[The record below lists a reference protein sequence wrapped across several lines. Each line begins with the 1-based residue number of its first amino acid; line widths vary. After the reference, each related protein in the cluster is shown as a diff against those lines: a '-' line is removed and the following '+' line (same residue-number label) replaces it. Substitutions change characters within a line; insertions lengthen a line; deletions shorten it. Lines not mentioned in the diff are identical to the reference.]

1 MFWECE
7 PKLDKDQYVHYSR
20 NMDNAKAVDA
30 FAALSQE
37 TRLSALRALVEHG
50 RTGLPAGDLA
60 DRLAV
65 PHNTLSFHLSHL
77 ERTGLVASRRNGR
90 QVIYFANI
98 DALQCLAQF
107 LLANCCIR
115 ESAES
120 PRCQTTSEGAC
131 P

>member
-1 MFWECE
+1 
-7 PKLDKDQYVHYSR
+7 
-20 NMDNAKAVDA
+20 MDNIKAVDA

-90 QVIYFANI
+90 QVIYVANI

-107 LLANCCIR
+107 LFANCCIR
-115 ESAES
+115 ESAELS
-120 PRCQTTSEGAC
+120 GCQTTSEGAC

>member
-1 MFWECE
+1 M
-7 PKLDKDQYVHYSR
+7 DKI
-20 NMDNAKAVDA
+20 KAVDA

-37 TRLSALRALVEHG
+37 TRLTALGVLVEHG
-50 RTGLPAGDLA
+50 RSGLPAGDLA

-77 ERTGLVASRRNGR
+77 VRAGLVTSRRNGR
-90 QVIYFANI
+90 QVIYVANI
-98 DALQCLAQF
+98 DELQSLGQF
-107 LLANCCIR
+107 LLANCCIH

-120 PRCQTTSEGAC
+120 PPCSSTSEGAC

>member
-1 MFWECE
+1 M
-7 PKLDKDQYVHYSR
+7 DKT
-20 NMDNAKAVDA
+20 KAVDS

-37 TRLSALRALVEHG
+37 TRLSALRVLVEHG
-50 RTGLPAGDLA
+50 HTGLPAGDLA

-77 ERTGLVASRRNGR
+77 ERAGLVASKRNGR
-90 QVIYFANI
+90 QVIYLANI
-98 DALQCLAQF
+98 DALQSLAKF

-120 PRCQTTSEGAC
+120 PDCQPKTEGAC